1 MVVFL
6 VIQKSNFDLQKYR
19 FELYGLFVDIN
30 ECQTS
35 NPCNNG
41 GTCINTHRSF
51 ICICPAGF
59 ENKTGIC
66 EGENSMYIFPFTV
79 Q

>member
-1 MVVFL
+1 MVVCL
-6 VIQKSNFDLQKYR
+6 EIQKSNFDLQKYR
-19 FELYGLFVDIN
+19 FEYYGLFVDID

-41 GTCINTHRSF
+41 GTCINTHPSF

-59 ENKTGIC
+59 ENKTGVC
-66 EGENSMYIFPFTV
+66 EGENSMYKFVFTI